1 MAEKKVNGTAISLK
15 LKRKHPRNSFRVG
28 GHVVTRVFQEFTM
41 SKKEMKEIEN
51 KGCQHWVISKKDFEK
66 AKAEKAAAKK
76 KKEK

>member
-1 MAEKKVNGTAISLK
+1 
-15 LKRKHPRNSFRVG
+15 
-28 GHVVTRVFQEFTM
+28 
-41 SKKEMKEIEN
+41 MKELEN